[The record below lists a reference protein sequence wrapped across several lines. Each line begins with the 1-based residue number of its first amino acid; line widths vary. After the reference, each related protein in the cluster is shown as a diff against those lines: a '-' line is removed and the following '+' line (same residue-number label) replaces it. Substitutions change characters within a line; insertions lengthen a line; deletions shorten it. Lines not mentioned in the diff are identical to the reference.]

1 MPEEGSGL
9 CQALPAALFFLAGFP
24 EVYGFAPQRLTA
36 WPVAAEQKTIVLAV
50 DPKTPRELHLA
61 SELAVAYRRPDDA
74 VAVSAF
80 RGDKSDDLPRRRDG
94 YERGRKGREAKGCLS
109 NSRAQSE
116 IPFRNEN
123 NAKLDFYLPRDCA
136 TIKAVPS
143 IKIAFALLLRP
154 GLPKIEDL
162 ASQGIGA

>member
-1 MPEEGSGL
+1 VPEEGSDL
-9 CQALPAALFFLAGFP
+9 CQVLPAALFFLAGFP
-24 EVYGFAPQRLTA
+24 EVYGFAPQRLA
-36 WPVAAEQKTIVLAV
+36 ARPVAAEQKTVVLAV
-50 DPKTPRELHLA
+50 NPKPARELHLA

-80 RGDKSDDLPRRRDG
+80 RGDKSDDLPCRRDG
-94 YERGRKGREAKGCLS
+94 YERGRKGRDAKGCLS
-109 NSRAQSE
+109 NSRAQTE
-116 IPFRNEN
+116 FPFRNEK

-136 TIKAVPS
+136 TIKAVAS
-143 IKIAFALLLRP
+143 IEIAFALLLGP